1 MPRVELPG
9 RILIVDDEHAVL
21 VALEAALSK
30 VGHSVVA
37 ASSGEEALDLL
48 DDSIEVIITDQNMP
62 GLLGIDFLKIARVR
76 KPRAVR
82 IMLTGDADPETP
94 VRSINEGEV
103 YRFLR
108 KPWNNADLR
117 TVVAFALDVA
127 RLKEDKRHLIRLL
140 RKQMESPDDPAD
152 IESEIERLAEEEV
165 SA

>member
-1 MPRVELPG
+1 MKHC
-9 RILIVDDEHAVL
+9 LIVDDSSVIRKVARRILESLEFETSEAEDGAQGLDRATATSCDL
-21 VALEAALSK
+21 V
-30 VGHSVVA
+30 
-37 ASSGEEALDLL
+37 
-48 DDSIEVIITDQNMP
+48 ITDQNMP